1 MTGPTRLVFA
11 HMSRQNVRGI
21 SLRLGSGFA
30 AIVLTAAAIL
40 YAPIVLSTQSSTG
53 MDLRTHL
60 LLVVVVI
67 SAAATWILTISPNRR
82 AARFVSSAA
91 GGFNGIWIF
100 SGIGLPVVVASL
112 IAIFVAAVGMPR
124 RIAAVVV
131 ALALVGLG
139 LGLLVV
145 RLTQPPGE
153 HIFG

>member
-1 MTGPTRLVFA
+1 VFA
-11 HMSRQNVRGI
+11 EMSRHSVFGF
-21 SLRLGSGFA
+21 SLRLASGLA
-30 AIVLTAAAIL
+30 ALVLTAAAVL
-40 YAPIVLSTQSSTG
+40 YEPIALSSQSSAG

-67 SAAATWILTISPNRR
+67 SATGTWILTIRPNRR
-82 AARFVSSAA
+82 ASRFVSSVA
-91 GGFNGIWIF
+91 GGFNGVWIF

-112 IAIFVAAVGMPR
+112 IAIFVAAIGLPR
-124 RIAAVVV
+124 RVAAVVV

-139 LGLLVV
+139 LGLIAV

>member
-1 MTGPTRLVFA
+1 
-11 HMSRQNVRGI
+11 MSRQSVFGL
-21 SLRLGSGFA
+21 SLRVASGFA

-40 YAPIVLSTQSSTG
+40 YAPIALSGQSSTG

-67 SAAATWILTISPNRR
+67 SAAGTWILTIRPNRR
-82 AARFVSSAA
+82 SARFVASLA
-91 GGFNGIWIF
+91 GGFNGIWIL

-112 IAIFVAAVGMPR
+112 IAIFVAAVGLPR
-124 RIAAVVV
+124 RVTGLVVG
-131 ALALVGLG
+131 LALVGLAIG
-139 LGLLVV
+139 LIVV